1 MTALPSPS
9 DEALM
14 IQLAT
19 GQLDAAAV
27 LFQRYHRA
35 LYNFYLHLGFAREV
49 SEDLV
54 QTVFERLIKYRQS
67 YREGMNLR
75 SWLYQM
81 ARNVGMDQRK
91 QQMRYGAED
100 LNAQE
105 NKLVWSE
112 LGIDVQLENR
122 EKHQALDRAMQALN
136 AEQREVLLL
145 TKFQQLKY
153 SEVAT
158 ILGCSEGAVKV
169 KVFRAL
175 EQLKAHYIKIENR

>member
-1 MTALPSPS
+1 MTPSPVPS
-9 DEALM
+9 DETLM
-14 IQLAT
+14 IQLAA

-35 LYNFYLHLGFAREV
+35 LFNFFLQLGFVREV

-54 QTVFERLIKYRQS
+54 QTVFERLIKYRLS

-81 ARNVGMDQRK
+81 ARNAGSDQYK
-91 QQMRYGAED
+91 QQSRHRSDE
-100 LNAQE
+100 LSPQE
-105 NKLVWSE
+105 NRLVWSD
-112 LGIDVQLENR
+112 LGVDVHLETK
-122 EKHQALDRAMQALN
+122 EKHQTLDRAMQSLN
-136 AEQREVLLL
+136 PEQREVLLL
-145 TKFQQLKY
+145 TKFQQLKH
-153 SEVAT
+153 SEVAA